1 MPPKRKSKANSLAEV
16 STPKA
21 SSTPARD
28 EDAMDIDTPQA
39 ADTPRA
45 ADTPTASKPN
55 LPPPSEILNNLWT
68 DDQEASLFKAV
79 IRWKPSGMSH
89 IPHHATCI
97 HKHFRMISISE
108 HLRNH
113 GFDPDVE
120 THTRIPC
127 IWDKLRLFYNMEAI
141 DERDNSFDYVKG
153 EGEGQEEEPEQKYDD
168 FDLPAHEFH
177 DLMWERA
184 AAKPGEESAPSDA
197 DIDVPSSK
205 PAPVAGKKRKR
216 GGTRG
221 AADSTADAASVA
233 GSTTTKTRASTV
245 EDTDQETPLPS
256 SPAARTRGA
265 QKQKRAAARAKAE
278 SVEPDVEED
287 AEEEEEVVEEEDN
300 GEEEADEEESEK
312 EEPSAAPT
320 TRSGRGSAARGR
332 GARGRGRGKAGR
344 KKG

>member
-1 MPPKRKSKANSLAEV
+1 MPPKRKSKGATLAEV

-21 SSTPARD
+21 SSTPRD
-28 EDAMDIDTPQA
+28 EDAMDVDTPQA

-45 ADTPTASKPN
+45 ADTPTASKPS

-79 IRWKPSGMSH
+79 IRWKPSG
-89 IPHHATCI
+89 I

-141 DERDNSFDYVKG
+141 DERDNSFDYNIG
-153 EGEGQEEEPEQKYDD
+153 EGDGQEESEQKYNDFELPADD
-168 FDLPAHEFH
+168 FHE
-177 DLMWERA
+177 LIWERA

-197 DIDVPSSK
+197 DIDVPNK
-205 PAPVAGKKRKR
+205 PASAVGRKRKR

-221 AADSTADAASVA
+221 AGAAEDAASVA

-265 QKQKRAAARAKAE
+265 QKQKQRAAARAKAE
-278 SVEPDVEED
+278 SPEPDVEEEA
-287 AEEEEEVVEEEDN
+287 AEEEEEAEEDDN
-300 GEEEADEEESEK
+300 GEEADEEEESEK
-312 EEPSAAPT
+312 EEPSAPPT
-320 TRSGRGSAARGR
+320 TRSGRGGGARGR

>member
-1 MPPKRKSKANSLAEV
+1 MPPKRKSKAGGLAEV
-16 STPKA
+16 STPKT

-28 EDAMDIDTPQA
+28 RDDDTMDVDTPQA

-45 ADTPTASKPN
+45 ADTPTASKPS

-68 DDQEASLFKAV
+68 DDQESSLFKAV
-79 IRWKPSGMSH
+79 IRWKPSG
-89 IPHHATCI
+89 I
-97 HKHFRMISISE
+97 HKHFRMIAISE

-120 THTRIPC
+120 THTRIPS
-127 IWDKLRLFYNMEAI
+127 IWDKLRLFYNMDAI

-153 EGEGQEEEPEQKYDD
+153 EGEGQEEEPPEQKYND
-168 FDLPAHEFH
+168 FELPPDEFH
-177 DLMWERA
+177 DMMWARA
-184 AAKPGEESAPSDA
+184 AAGPGEESGEDMEVDAPE
-197 DIDVPSSK
+197 K
-205 PAPVAGKKRKR
+205 PTPLTGRKRKR

-221 AADSTADAASVA
+221 GGAADAAADAASVA

-256 SPAARTRGA
+256 SPAGRTTARGA
-265 QKQKRAAARAKAE
+265 RSQRRSAAKAKAE
-278 SVEPDVEED
+278 SAEPEH
-287 AEEEEEVVEEEDN
+287 EEEGEDDNEEEAEEEDN
-300 GEEEADEEESEK
+300 EEEAEEEESEK
-312 EEPSAAPT
+312 EEPDTAPT
-320 TRSGRGSAARGR
+320 TRSGRGGSARGR

>member
-1 MPPKRKSKANSLAEV
+1 MPPKRKSKAGGLAEV

-21 SSTPARD
+21 SSTPARED
-28 EDAMDIDTPQA
+28 DAMDVDTPQA

-79 IRWKPSGMSH
+79 IRWKPSG
-89 IPHHATCI
+89 I
-97 HKHFRMISISE
+97 HKHFRMIAISE

-120 THTRIPC
+120 THTRIPY

-153 EGEGQEEEPEQKYDD
+153 EGDGQDEEPESKYND
-168 FDLPAHEFH
+168 FELPSNEFH
-177 DLMWERA
+177 DLMWARA
-184 AAKPGEESAPSDA
+184 AAGPGEESDPSDM
-197 DIDVPSSK
+197 DIDLPQK
-205 PAPVAGKKRKR
+205 PAQAIGRKRKR
-216 GGTRG
+216 AGTRG
-221 AADSTADAASVA
+221 AADAAADAASVT

-245 EDTDQETPLPS
+245 DDTDQETPLPS
-256 SPAARTRGA
+256 SPAVRTRGA
-265 QKQKRAAARAKAE
+265 RNQKLAAAAAKAKAE
-278 SVEPDVEED
+278 SAEPDVEEED
-287 AEEEEEVVEEEDN
+287 EEEEEVEDDDN
-300 GEEEADEEESEK
+300 DEEENEEESDK

-320 TRSGRGSAARGR
+320 TRSGRGAAARGR
-332 GARGRGRGKAGR
+332 GARGRGRGKASR

>member
-1 MPPKRKSKANSLAEV
+1 MPPKRKSKGATLAEV

-21 SSTPARD
+21 SSTPRD
-28 EDAMDIDTPQA
+28 EDAMDVDTPQA

-45 ADTPTASKPN
+45 ADTPTASKPS

-79 IRWKPSGMSH
+79 IRWKPSG
-89 IPHHATCI
+89 I

-141 DERDNSFDYVKG
+141 DERDNAFDYNIG
-153 EGEGQEEEPEQKYDD
+153 EGDGQEESEQKYNDFELPADD
-168 FDLPAHEFH
+168 FHE
-177 DLMWERA
+177 LMWERA

-197 DIDVPSSK
+197 DIDVPNK
-205 PAPVAGKKRKR
+205 PASAVGRKRKR
-216 GGTRG
+216 GGMRG
-221 AADSTADAASVA
+221 AGVGAAAAEDAASVA

-265 QKQKRAAARAKAE
+265 QKQKQRAAARALAE
-278 SVEPDVEED
+278 SAEPDVDEEV
-287 AEEEEEVVEEEDN
+287 AEEEEEADEDDN
-300 GEEEADEEESEK
+300 DEEADEEEESEK
-312 EEPSAAPT
+312 EEPSAPPT
-320 TRSGRGSAARGR
+320 TRSGRGSGARGR

>member
-21 SSTPARD
+21 SSTPVRD

-39 ADTPRA
+39 ADTPRTA
-45 ADTPTASKPN
+45 ETPTASKPN

-79 IRWKPSGMSH
+79 IRWKPSG
-89 IPHHATCI
+89 I

-153 EGEGQEEEPEQKYDD
+153 EGEGQDEEPEQKYNY
-168 FDLPAHEFH
+168 FDLPAHDFH
-177 DLMWERA
+177 DLIWERA

-197 DIDVPSSK
+197 DIDVPSK
-205 PAPVAGKKRKR
+205 PAPSTGKKRKR

-221 AADSTADAASVA
+221 TADSTADAASVA

-278 SVEPDVEED
+278 SAEPDVEEEV
-287 AEEEEEVVEEEDN
+287 EEEEEVVEEEDN
-300 GEEEADEEESEK
+300 EEEVEEEESEK
-312 EEPSAAPT
+312 EEPSVAPT
-320 TRSGRGSAARGR
+320 TRSGRGSALRGR

>member
-1 MPPKRKSKANSLAEV
+1 MPPKRKSKAGGLADV

-28 EDAMDIDTPQA
+28 DDAMDVDTPQA
-39 ADTPRA
+39 SDTPRA
-45 ADTPTASKPN
+45 ADTPTASKPS

-79 IRWKPSGMSH
+79 IRWKPSG
-89 IPHHATCI
+89 I

-120 THTRIPC
+120 THTRIPR
-127 IWDKLRLFYNMEAI
+127 IWDKLRLFYNMDAI
-141 DERDNSFDYVKG
+141 DERDNSFDYVRID
-153 EGEGQEEEPEQKYDD
+153 GQDEELPENKYND
-168 FDLPAHEFH
+168 FDLPPDDYH
-177 DLMWERA
+177 DLMWARA
-184 AAKPGEESAPSDA
+184 AAGPGEESGPSDM
-197 DIDVPSSK
+197 DVELPEK
-205 PAPVAGKKRKR
+205 PTTATRKRKR

-221 AADSTADAASVA
+221 GADAATDAASVA

-256 SPAARTRGA
+256 SPAGRATARGTRS
-265 QKQKRAAARAKAE
+265 QKRAAAKAKAE
-278 SVEPDVEED
+278 SAEPEQEDEENEEEEEE
-287 AEEEEEVVEEEDN
+287 AEEEENNDDEAAAAAAAEEEDSDK
-300 GEEEADEEESEK
+300 EEEPETV
-312 EEPSAAPT
+312 PT
-320 TRSGRGSAARGR
+320 TRSSRGAARGR